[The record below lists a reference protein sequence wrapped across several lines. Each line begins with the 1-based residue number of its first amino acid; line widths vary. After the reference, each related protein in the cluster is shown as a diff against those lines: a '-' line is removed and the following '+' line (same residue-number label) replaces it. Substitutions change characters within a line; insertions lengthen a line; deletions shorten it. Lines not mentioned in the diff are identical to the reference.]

1 MHISRCNEKTDEN
14 LRTIID
20 DELYE
25 LSQIQVKRVNE
36 KKGRLVS

>member
-1 MHISRCNEKTDEN
+1 MHISRCIVKTYEN
-14 LRTIID
+14 LQPIID

-36 KKGRLVS
+36 KREVMS